1 MLHISIPPIITQ
13 ATQKPSAQKK
23 NAFGKNS
30 MDISCIKMYDY
41 CRKFEKLD
49 NT

>member
-23 NAFGKNS
+23 MRLGK
-30 MDISCIKMYDY
+30 IPW
-41 CRKFEKLD
+41 KLVA
-49 NT
+49 